1 MRLSMVQIG
10 VIIDD
15 KKVLLVKRSK
25 NDSHRAGEWEF
36 PGGELEASE
45 SLSLG
50 LKREILEETGIKI
63 EIGLPVYISD
73 LVLKDKGIRYVLVY
87 ILCKT
92 IDTNPKIILSP
103 EHTDYKWI
111 NIGSVKKENLP
122 EEVWT
127 ILTAVK
133 KITF

>member
-1 MRLSMVQIG
+1 MRLSIVQIG

-36 PGGELEASE
+36 PGGELEANE
-45 SLSLG
+45 DLRGG
-50 LKREILEETGIKI
+50 LMREILEETGINIK
-63 EIGLPVYISD
+63 IGLPVYISD
-73 LVLKDKGIRYVLVY
+73 LVLKEQGIRYILVY

-92 IDTNPKIILSP
+92 VDANPKIILSS

-111 NIGSVKKENLP
+111 DVESVKKRDFP
-122 EEVWT
+122 EEVWMT
-127 ILTAVK
+127 LKAAK
-133 KITF
+133 KFTF